1 MKLFILITIVLSLS
15 GCSIAEND
23 VIDQAI
29 AARIYN
35 RNQGVAVGEIAP

>member
-1 MKLFILITIVLSLS
+1 MKLFILITIVLALS
-15 GCSIAEND
+15 GCSTPDND

-35 RNQGVAVGEIAP
+35 RGAASTFRK